1 MIPKENDMLLNMLAN
16 PQFTVTDFQSVG
28 LTGDNTNLLS
38 EDTYKASDK
47 IRNHEFFQ
55 TDGEFDESK
64 FHDFYMGAGQFYNQ
78 LAEQNYEQEILNQ
91 AVYSEDNMWVAPEKR
106 KVDYSPKLTRQ
117 ANENLVTSSLDAIGK
132 RGPRTMSIS
141 EIAQTQ
147 QVYDTK
153 TGEWKDSPNDSFFSN
168 FFDTLVLATYDEDV
182 VDEETGEVIHEKGSY
197 KLNEDGTYYYETLG
211 GRDVYGKQVLNK
223 MNVLTTDGSTA
234 NKFDFFDSDDIEQ
247 KSIGGSILKNAALV
261 GSMFLPG
268 VGAAVRGVSVLTQMA
283 GLTATLGKLFVGNE
297 SETLNNIQG
306 WAKTVNR
313 SSQTEYAA
321 NNTWCSENFLNM
333 IGDTIGQLAEQRWI
347 FKNAPYVLGDTKAA
361 QAMGKKGAA
370 ALKEAKLKDLTKEA
384 KVQDIM
390 DDILAKGAY
399 HSEKKGLSD
408 YIKGTALLNEKKATQ
423 YVDSLV
429 ERAQDISSPL
439 AKAYMTALTVQDT
452 YGEARAAGASH
463 MEAALLTVGYAAGEA
478 AILNTGLGEW
488 ILPELQ
494 GSKLKMEAIAKA
506 MTKEVR
512 EANEKYAINKSKKGW
527 VQRLLDTGK
536 KIANNQYAE
545 QALKGSKAL
554 PVVGAHAL
562 GEAFEETSEEVL
574 ADLSKSIFNVTRWL
588 RGEEALELGEWENM
602 GDRYLMSALGGFIGG
617 GLTSVAED
625 FSVANSLGKMDKTQA
640 MQELLYLVNNGKE
653 KEFLN
658 VVNKMDLGNKH
669 LSAKEIIGRE
679 GENVIWGEAKEGDNQ
694 DLAVKQLL
702 KNEVNF
708 IKNVLEAE
716 GARISTE
723 SLLNK
728 LTLEDQASVLQEFR
742 LHKLQNTQA
751 MGLYLQNFQNLQND
765 LVKTHADLAA
775 LNAQS
780 TDSNE
785 DDSEETKG
793 KRSLLTQKLKDTQEQ
808 IQQYLTGNMV
818 PEATRDA
825 LYEMNSLISNNLLKI
840 ALPFYAKKLYGRKWE
855 ELSDTEKE
863 DAKKKHKEY
872 METNAKNDIHQAA
885 GILYDMIELFS
896 PFATQAQEYIQN
908 LQKEES
914 KGVMNLQKTLSN
926 VFNHFNNQDFNN
938 ENFDVDSFIN
948 KVQDVFEYE
957 VSNTDSLGLIATE
970 ASAMPVLP
978 EHITQQLA
986 LIKQEIDIIKAT
998 PTDDTYSESTKAVDL
1013 KQKAIQYRN
1022 TLSDAMLE
1030 MVDAQVK
1037 PFIDL
1042 GHINPEIKQALLKSL
1057 DMVSN
1062 YAHTQQQG
1070 VKKLISE
1077 QQLGPAQER
1086 LMIAQL
1092 TAKYQAD
1099 KNNIAAQKKAIKELT
1114 HTPILQYLDQFRL
1127 STTNS
1132 DLNLTKHWEATRDI
1146 FADNQEDYSSL
1157 QVGSSWTQDNEEAL
1171 NLVDAFVAVL
1181 NGMKVDNASFNN
1193 PTGFTKILNNI
1204 YKKQGVKDFIELTE
1218 LDTQTADLMLQ
1229 DAMLIKDRLEFAK
1242 TLSAVNQGQKLKQQD
1257 IVGTN
1262 KNFLLYK
1269 EFSHF
1274 VDVVPDDWE
1283 EKDKLKQAFDDLA
1296 VMKELSEDGE
1306 LRLSKDQK
1314 FEVEND
1320 MLTLEN
1326 AVYDFFNANRDQNGN
1341 LDSDKLGKLLNNIA
1355 GPGGFFQKTGEL
1367 LTEATESLDKNSFI
1381 WWLASRAAVKAT
1393 DFYGA
1398 YKNSLNE
1405 KIAPIPSQELA
1416 TYLGVAAVANMD
1428 VLNSFVDAYR
1438 NTVVQ
1443 DFNNITD
1450 EKERAK
1456 LLNGFDG
1463 SGDVYSKDLLKYF
1476 SGHNVLP
1483 QYKNMVFIEGAPGT
1497 GKSKGVFSNIIN
1509 IVKQIDPDILK
1520 GAWYVHATQK
1530 AADEAN
1536 ATTGLDGT
1544 AFDRT
1549 KFLQEVSSEW
1559 KDTKD
1564 NIKTET
1570 YKDSKGTEHSTTGR
1584 FLYEDSFEFDNGRLV
1599 NKWKLNQIADAPKLI
1614 FIDEVTHYNQQE
1626 LSMIE
1631 QFARENGIVV
1641 LTAGDLDQDTQVA
1654 YAKVEDKI
1662 ADFTINRNNFM
1673 RSPKLGVTLRTLNK
1687 QMTSSVASTQAAM
1700 QRLNKG
1706 ESANI
1711 EFNYLDKD
1719 PNHKGLYGVKTYQ
1732 ADQATLSDTDI
1743 SELKKTIDLMVET
1756 STGPIGYIYSD
1767 SNSKLYKYITDN
1779 YGTDKVIPY
1788 KDSDAQGLEGQYY
1801 IVENKRDFAGTTPS
1815 EHEQAA
1821 YMRSVYTGISR
1832 AEQGVLVVAPQAF
1845 GNNIQISSKEDT
1857 TFQLETITDAQKK
1870 KAYEARAAL
1879 LDELIDP
1886 NVMEINPITIKLPS
1900 KETISRPSQ
1909 NTPNSP
1915 GGLPPGVATPSI
1927 PERVNFGY
1935 TEQAKAQEALDQFNQ
1950 RLQGMGNMDELVVDF
1965 SGVELGIK
1973 ALELDQDDD
1982 NGIPFWTP
1990 VLVLENDERHA
2001 LDEVVTYPIKNRT
2014 TQNIVQAF
2022 NVGDELTI
2030 EENGVPSNVR
2040 VQNANINNNNIEYEI
2055 VNMDDNTTRTIGQTE
2070 LQSFYKQPYVRQ
2082 QQESPTTETNDT
2094 GLENGTLAAY
2104 QQNVLSVNVKPEQ
2117 EPKKNFVNRVYT
2129 FNTLEMGVSK
2139 DANGMPEFKGPQEKF
2154 DARIDNAI
2162 GLMKLPSYSNKTYD
2176 ELKEDV
2182 AYIHG
2187 LINTIDDN
2195 NILANRLQSLLG
2207 LTGTVGIEYAI
2218 KSSAGRRDNSSYPEY
2233 DRYDIDDD
2241 VESLEHIQ
2249 SDDDTE
2255 EKKKRA
2261 RKPHRRKLSMIVTQ
2275 DGKPVLEMTAGVLNS
2290 PITVLQQ
2297 EIGGEKVY
2305 KEEFNTFSTTYQSNQ
2320 GKDDQLYLAIQ
2331 ETIDKHDGGP
2341 NQGLIDLFKLWQFTS
2356 NGIFYL
2362 PNNFNLASNATGGVE
2377 IIERKGDYQLDG
2389 NLQFSKKFINIEEF
2403 AEDPRLQVSS
2413 IFASRN
2419 GMVGGREG
2427 VVKPGH
2433 SFVLVSDNPEF
2444 SDDKALVDQFVKQQD
2459 QNYTGKKEVE
2469 AFYIVPPRTSVSGWL
2484 TNQHNIW
2491 EKSAGNNGVEV
2502 FDIGNDFTAYRVL
2515 QSLMESGQFESLQS
2529 SDGTIKEV
2537 KQAVEHLDS
2546 IENKWQQETLSFRN
2560 AQEEAEFQKY
2570 KASYGEQTAR
2580 EHMAILEQKRYLQ
2593 TKPNWNIATNAA
2605 TLRDKT
2611 LAKYLNSYLTN
2622 IVWYNTI
2629 GNPKPTYKQQALQAI
2644 EDACRRSRKPLTDI
2658 FYKPQYSKNEV
2669 GPFIKI
2675 QTRGKY
2681 SLGKSPIGED
2691 ASFQIGAKLDTRS
2704 FEINGLDKVIH
2715 GLTKTFYYDK
2725 TDKTYKLTSWAKEHF
2740 EKRYLG
2746 QAPVVNPRQV
2756 IADDVKRDYKK
2767 YFDQGILDENV
2778 LQDVSLTTREQIL
2791 EKLAYNYTIKAGN
2804 YGFVYNG
2811 HLYLS
2816 KMEDPNLIIRMASIQ
2831 PTLQDLSPV
2840 TLDLFSWGVGQRREV
2855 WFDVDNNGFIKQI
2868 NSRCTEVKP
2877 VEIQK
2882 QGSQL
2887 KISDSE
2893 FNTVKTAFDAA
2904 YANFNFGVPLLLKKS
2919 ADATQLMTKVEL
2931 GKNTNAAK
2939 LIIELKNIRKKFV
2952 EKGAEQAAIDIVDN
2966 MLNYANSV
2974 ATFNLNA
2981 DDVVVL
2987 SDGSRFKIQSIN
2999 GDQIIGVQ
3007 LDNNNQETTLQKVF
3021 EDSDL
3026 SNMKKEE
3033 PECAPVTWKLI

>member
-38 EDTYKASDK
+38 EDKYKASEK

-64 FHDFYMGAGQFYNQ
+64 FHDFYTGAGYFYNQ
-78 LAEQNYEQEILNQ
+78 LVEQNYEQEILDQ
-91 AVYSEDNMWVAPEKR
+91 ATYSEDNMWVTPEKR
-106 KVDYSPKLTRQ
+106 KVDYSPKLIRQ

-197 KLNEDGTYYYETLG
+197 KLNDEGTYYYETLG

-223 MNVLTTDGSTA
+223 MNVLTTDGSFA
-234 NKFDFFDSDDIEQ
+234 NRFDFFDSDDVEQ
-247 KSIGGSILKNAALV
+247 KSIGGSILRNAALV

-268 VGAAVRGVSVLTQMA
+268 VGATIRGISVLTQMA

-361 QAMGKKGAA
+361 QAMGKKGAM
-370 ALKEAKLKDLTKEA
+370 ALKEAKLKDLSKET

-390 DDILAKGAY
+390 DDIISKGVHHA
-399 HSEKKGLSD
+399 EKKGLSD
-408 YIKGTALLNEKKATQ
+408 YIAGTKLLNEKKATQ
-423 YVDSLV
+423 YVDALV

-452 YGEARAAGASH
+452 YGEAREAGASH

-527 VQRLLDTGK
+527 VQRLLDIGK

-545 QALKGSKAL
+545 QALNGSKAL

-653 KEFLN
+653 KEFLS

-669 LSAKEIIGRE
+669 LSAKDIIERD
-679 GENVIWGEAKEGDNQ
+679 GEKVIWGEAKEGDNQ

-708 IKNVLEAE
+708 IKNVLESE
-716 GARISTE
+716 GAKISTD
-723 SLLNK
+723 SLLNR
-728 LTLEDQASVLQEFR
+728 LTLEDQETVLQEFR
-742 LHKLQNTQA
+742 LHKLKDTQA

-765 LVKTHADLAA
+765 LVVTHAELAK
-775 LNAQS
+775 LNQSS

-793 KRSLLTQKLKDTQEQ
+793 KRSLLTQKLKDTQEK

-818 PEATRDA
+818 PEATLAA
-825 LYEMNSLISNNLLKI
+825 LYEMNPLISNNLIKT
-840 ALPFYAKKLYGRKWE
+840 ALPFFAKKMYGREWE

-863 DAKKKHKEY
+863 EATKKHAEY
-872 METNAKNDIHQAA
+872 MKTNAKNDIHTAA
-885 GILYDMIELFS
+885 GIHFDMTELFS
-896 PFATQAQEYIQN
+896 PFAAQAQEYIQN

-948 KVQDVFEYE
+948 KVQNVFEYN

-978 EHITQQLA
+978 EHITQQLS

-1013 KQKAIQYRN
+1013 KQRAIQYKN

-1057 DMVSN
+1057 DMVHD
-1062 YAHTQQQG
+1062 YAHEQQQG
-1070 VKKLISE
+1070 VRKLISR

-1086 LMIAQL
+1086 LMMAQL

-1132 DLNLTKHWEATRDI
+1132 DLNLTKHWETTKNI
-1146 FADNQEDYSSL
+1146 FQDNQEDFSSL
-1157 QVGSSWTQDNEEAL
+1157 QVGPSWTQDNEEAL
-1171 NLVDAFVAVL
+1171 NLVNAFVAVL

-1204 YKKQGVKDFIELTE
+1204 YKKQGVKDFVELTE

-1257 IVGTN
+1257 VVGTN

-1269 EFSHF
+1269 EFKHF
-1274 VDVVPDDWE
+1274 IDVVPDDWE
-1283 EKDKLKQAFDDLA
+1283 KKNELQQALDSLQD
-1296 VMKELSEDGE
+1296 MERLSQNKE
-1306 LRLSKDQK
+1306 LRLNKEDK
-1314 FEVEND
+1314 YAVERD
-1320 MLTLEN
+1320 MVVLEDAIYN
-1326 AVYDFFNANRDQNGN
+1326 FFNNNRDQGGE
-1341 LDSDKLGKLLNNIA
+1341 LDVDKLGTLLNKIA
-1355 GPGGFFQKTGEL
+1355 GPGGFFQKTGGL

-1381 WWLASRAAVKAT
+1381 WWLASRAAVKSS

-1398 YKNSLNE
+1398 YKDSLNE
-1405 KIAPIPSQELA
+1405 HIAPIPSQELA
-1416 TYLGVAAVANMD
+1416 TYLGVAAIANMNT
-1428 VLNSFVDAYR
+1428 LNTFIDAYR
-1438 NTVVQ
+1438 NTVVK
-1443 DFNNITD
+1443 DFNSIAD

-1456 LLNGFDG
+1456 LLNSFDG
-1463 SGDVYSKDLLKYF
+1463 SGDIYAKDLLNYF

-1483 QYKNMVFIEGAPGT
+1483 QYKNMVFIEGIPGS

-1509 IVKQIDPDILK
+1509 IVKNIDPNILND
-1520 GAWYVHATQK
+1520 AWYVHATQK

-1536 ATTGLDGT
+1536 AATGLNGT
-1544 AFDRT
+1544 AFERT
-1549 KFLQEVSSEW
+1549 KFLQEISSEW

-1570 YKDSKGTEHSTTGR
+1570 YKDSGGKDISVTGR
-1584 FLYEDSFEFDNGRLV
+1584 FLYEDSFEFNNGQLI
-1599 NKWKLNQIADAPKLI
+1599 NKWKLNKPVDVPRLI

-1631 QFARENGIVV
+1631 QYARENGIVV

-1662 ADFTINRNNFM
+1662 ADFTINRNNFI
-1673 RSPKLGVTLRTLNK
+1673 RTPKLGVTLRTLNK

-1706 ESANI
+1706 ESASI

-1732 ADQATLSDTDI
+1732 ADSATLQDSDID
-1743 SELKKTIDLMVET
+1743 ELKKTIDLMIET

-1767 SNSKLYKYITDN
+1767 PNSKLYKYITDN
-1779 YGTDKVIPY
+1779 YGTDKVVPY

-1801 IVENKRDFAGTTPS
+1801 IVENKRDFAGTNPT
-1815 EHEQAA
+1815 EHEQSA
-1821 YMRSVYTGISR
+1821 YMRSIYTGISR
-1832 AEQGVLVVAPQAF
+1832 AEQGVLVVAPSSF
-1845 GNNIQISSKEDT
+1845 GSNIQISSKEDNI
-1857 TFQLETITDAQKK
+1857 FQLETITDAQKK
-1870 KAYEARAAL
+1870 KSYEARTDMLQA
-1879 LDELIDP
+1879 LIDDG
-1886 NVMEINPITIKLPS
+1886 VIKANPITLTQPS
-1900 KETISRPSQ
+1900 KQTITRQSQ
-1909 NTPNSP
+1909 NNSQG
-1915 GGLPPGVATPSI
+1915 GGLPPGVQSQPI
-1927 PERVNFGY
+1927 PERINFGY
-1935 TEQAKAQEALDQFNQ
+1935 TEQIKAQEALDQFNH
-1950 RLQGMGNMDELVVDF
+1950 RLQGSGNLDELVIDIN
-1965 SGVELGIK
+1965 GNELGIK
-1973 ALELDQDDD
+1973 SLELDQEDD
-1982 NGIPFWTP
+1982 NGIPYWTP
-1990 VLVLENDERHA
+1990 VLVTEDDERHA
-2001 LDEVVTYPIKNRT
+2001 LDEVVSYPIKNRN
-2014 TQNIVQAF
+2014 TQNVTQAF
-2022 NVGDELTI
+2022 NINDEITI

-2040 VQNANINNNNIEYEI
+2040 VQSVTINGNNIEYEI
-2055 VNMDDNTTRTIGQTE
+2055 VNIDDNTTRTINQND
-2070 LQSFYKQPYVRQ
+2070 LQSFYKAPYVPQ
-2082 QQESPTTETNDT
+2082 QAEPEATETPDNS
-2094 GLENGTLAAY
+2094 LENGSTEAY
-2104 QQNVLSVNVKPEQ
+2104 QQQILQENTTHES
-2117 EPKKNFVNRVYT
+2117 EPKNGFTNRVFT
-2129 FNTLEMGVSK
+2129 FNTLEMGVAK
-2139 DANGMPEFKGPQEKF
+2139 DDAGKPVFKGPQEKF
-2154 DARIDNAI
+2154 NARIDNAV
-2162 GLMKLPSYSNKTYD
+2162 GLMKLPSYANKTYD
-2176 ELKEDV
+2176 ELKDDI

-2187 LINTIDDN
+2187 LINTIEDN
-2195 NILANRLQSLLG
+2195 NILANRLRDLLG
-2207 LTGTVGIEYAI
+2207 LSGTVGVDFVI
-2218 KSSAGRRDNSSYPEY
+2218 KSSAGRRDNSRYPEY
-2233 DRYDIDDD
+2233 DRYDINDE
-2241 VESLEHIQ
+2241 VEELENIQ

-2255 EKKKRA
+2255 EKKKKA
-2261 RKPHRRKLSMIVTQ
+2261 RKPHRRKLAMIVTQ
-2275 DGKPVLEMTAGVLNS
+2275 DGVPVLEVSAGVLNS
-2290 PITVLQQ
+2290 PLTIIQQ

-2305 KEEFNTFSTTYQSNQ
+2305 KEEFNTFDTTYKANK
-2320 GKDDQLYLAIQ
+2320 GKSDQLYTAIQ
-2331 ETIDKHDGGP
+2331 AVIDKHNGGP

-2356 NGIFYL
+2356 NGVFYL
-2362 PNNFNLASNATGGVE
+2362 PDTFNLASNTTDGVE
-2377 IIERKGDYQLDG
+2377 IVERKGDYQLDG
-2389 NLQFSKKFINIEEF
+2389 NLQFSKKFIDIEEF
-2403 AEDPRLQVSS
+2403 AKDPRLKVSS
-2413 IFASRN
+2413 IFASRD
-2419 GMVGGREG
+2419 GVVGGKENA
-2427 VVKPGH
+2427 VKPGH
-2433 SFVLVSDNPEF
+2433 SFVLVSDNPLYD
-2444 SDDKALVDQFVKQQD
+2444 DDKALVDQFVAQQD
-2459 QNYTGKKEVE
+2459 QHYSGKKEVK
-2469 AFYIVPPRTSVSGWL
+2469 AFYIVPPRTSIAGWL
-2484 TNQHNIW
+2484 TNQHNLW
-2491 EKSAGNNGVEV
+2491 EKQSGNNGVEV

-2515 QSLMESGQFESLQS
+2515 QSLLESGQFDTLQS
-2529 SDGTIKEV
+2529 SDGTAKEV
-2537 KQAVEHLDS
+2537 KQAVEHLNS
-2546 IENKWQQETLSFRN
+2546 IEEKWKRDTLSFRD
-2560 AQEEAEFQKY
+2560 AQEEAEYQRQLSRGE
-2570 KASYGEQTAR
+2570 KAAR
-2580 EHMAILEQKRYLQ
+2580 EHMAIREQKRYLQ
-2593 TKPNWNIATNAA
+2593 TKPNWNIATNAV
-2605 TLRDKT
+2605 TLKGKT

-2622 IVWYNTI
+2622 IVWFNTI
-2629 GNPKPTYKQQALQAI
+2629 GNAKPVYNPQALQAI
-2644 EDACRRSRKPLTDI
+2644 QAACNNSRKPLKDI

-2681 SLGKSPIGED
+2681 SLGRSPIGEN

-2704 FEINGLDKVIH
+2704 FEIESLTGIIH
-2715 GLTKTFYYDK
+2715 GFTSTFYQDK
-2725 TDKTYKLTSWAKEHF
+2725 TDKSYKLTSWAKQNY
-2740 EKRYLG
+2740 EKRYLA
-2746 QAPVVNPRQV
+2746 QQQTVNPRQV
-2756 IADDVKRDYKK
+2756 IADDIRRDYKK
-2767 YFDQGILDENV
+2767 YFDQGILDETI
-2778 LQDVSLTTREQIL
+2778 LQDVSLTTRDEIL
-2791 EKLAYNYTIKAGN
+2791 NKLAYNYTIKPGN

-2816 KMEDPNLIIRMASIQ
+2816 KIEDPNLSVSYSTMN
-2831 PTLQDLSPV
+2831 TYLNDLSPILINV
-2840 TLDLFSWGVGQRREV
+2840 GSQNTLQGREI
-2855 WFDVDNNGFIKQI
+2855 WFDVDNNGFVKQV
-2868 NSRCTEVKP
+2868 NCRCTHKRQVEV
-2877 VEIQK
+2877 QK
-2882 QGSQL
+2882 QGSNL
-2887 KISDSE
+2887 TISDND
-2893 FNTVKTAFDAA
+2893 FNIVKTAFDAA
-2904 YANFNFGVPLLLKKS
+2904 YANFNFGVPLLIKKS

-2939 LIIELKNIRKKFV
+2939 LIIDLKNIKKKFV
-2952 EKGAEQAAIDIVDN
+2952 EKGAEQAAIDIIDN

-2974 ATFNLNA
+2974 ATFNLNT
-2981 DDVVVL
+2981 DDIVVL
-2987 SDGSRFKIQSIN
+2987 DDGRRFKIQSIN
-2999 GDQIIGVQ
+2999 GDQIVGVE
-3007 LDNNNQETTLQKVF
+3007 LDTNNQETTLQHLF
-3021 EDSDL
+3021 EESDL
-3026 SNMKKEE
+3026 QNMKKEE